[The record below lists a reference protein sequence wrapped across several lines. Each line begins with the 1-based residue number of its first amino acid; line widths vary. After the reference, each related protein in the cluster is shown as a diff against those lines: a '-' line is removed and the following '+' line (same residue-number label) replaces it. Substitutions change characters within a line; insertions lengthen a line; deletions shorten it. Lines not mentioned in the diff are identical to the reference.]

1 MAVEKELAQEKRCE
15 KTKRAPKHAVQ
26 KINGFVLETAYL
38 ALRLYCLLSG
48 VRVKAVNRVGTL
60 PKPSI
65 ILCNHGSFVDF
76 IFVTKLLKKYKKQ
89 SIKMTKKKLW
99 LSGVSSQ
106 YPGM

>member
-1 MAVEKELAQEKRCE
+1 MAADNGLVQEKRSE
-15 KTKRAPKHAVQ
+15 KPKSAPKHPVQ

-48 VRVKAVNRVGTL
+48 VRVKVVNRVGTL

-76 IFVTKLLKKYKKQ
+76 IFVTTLLKKYRPHF
-89 SIKMTKKKLW
+89 IIARL
-99 LSGVSSQ
+99 
-106 YPGM
+106 